1 MPAIV
6 ASNGAPDYHLGGICG
21 QIASRHSLEATAMN
35 QFLRQHKQ
43 YLLTGVSYVIPMIA
57 CGGILIATAIALLT
71 LLYPGSM
78 TPTGGPDFSQA
89 PALKMLLDIGDA
101 AFKMALPVLAGFI
114 AYGMAGKPGLVPGL
128 LGGYLAGTT
137 NAGFLGAL
145 LVGLLAGHVVN
156 LLKKMPVHRY
166 VRPIMPILIIP
177 IVSGVV
183 VGAVMLKVVGVPI
196 AEFMKFLGTWLQ
208 AMSGGNAVV
217 LAMILG
223 AMIAF
228 DMGGPVNKAAFFF
241 GAAMIKEGNFA
252 VMGAC
257 AAAICTPPLGLGLA
271 TFLGRRLWTDEQK
284 ESGIAAIG
292 MGMVGI
298 TEGAIPFAAG
308 DPVRVIPSI
317 MLGSMVAATIAM
329 LGGVGDHAPHGGPIV
344 LPVVDNRLIYVVAI
358 VAGSLVTAVAINAVK
373 RLTERTEEP
382 AAHSRQ

>member
-1 MPAIV
+1 MKQA
-6 ASNGAPDYHLGGICG
+6 
-21 QIASRHSLEATAMN
+21 
-35 QFLRQHKQ
+35 LRQHKQ

-71 LLYPGSM
+71 MLHPGSM
-78 TPTGGPDFSQA
+78 TSTGGPDFSAA
-89 PALKMLLDIGDA
+89 PTLKMILDIGDA
-101 AFKMALPVLAGFI
+101 AFKMAMPVLAGFI

-156 LLKKMPVHRY
+156 LLKKLPVHKY

-177 IVSGVV
+177 IVSGLI
-183 VGAVMLKVVGVPI
+183 VGTVMLKVVGTPI
-196 AEFMKFLGTWLQ
+196 AELMTFLGAWLQ
-208 AMSGGNAVV
+208 SMSGGNAVA
-217 LAMILG
+217 LAAVLG

-257 AAAICTPPLGLGLA
+257 AAAICTPPLGLALA

-284 ESGIAAIG
+284 ESGIAAFG
-292 MGMVGI
+292 MGLIGI

-317 MLGSMVAATIAM
+317 MIGSMVASVVAM

-344 LPVVDNRLIYVVAI
+344 LPVVDHRLVYVAAI
-358 VAGSLVTAVAINAVK
+358 VAGSVVTALAINTVK
-373 RLTERTEEP
+373 RLTEKAQP
-382 AAHSRQ
+382 S